1 MKALIYFLYTII
13 ERDFKISRKI
23 VLNKKKKTYNII
35 RQFKINNPAKIRQ
48 G

>member
-1 MKALIYFLYTII
+1 MKALTYFLYTII

-23 VLNKKKKTYNII
+23 VLNNKKKTYNII
-35 RQFKINNPAKIRQ
+35 RQFKINNLAKIRQ

>member
-23 VLNKKKKTYNII
+23 VLNNKKKTYNLI
-35 RQFKINNPAKIRQ
+35 FDS
-48 G
+48 

>member
-1 MKALIYFLYTII
+1 MKALTYFLYTII

-23 VLNKKKKTYNII
+23 VLNNKKKTYNIK